1 MALNKHIKIPR
12 RRQVVITDAHL
23 EHTPSD
29 INIDTTQHGP
39 LSGRGVWASGG
50 SIEKHPSL

>member
-1 MALNKHIKIPR
+1 MALNKRIKIPH
-12 RRQVVITDAHL
+12 RRQVVITDVHL
-23 EHTPSD
+23 EHTPCD

-39 LSGRGVWASGG
+39 LSGRAVWASGS